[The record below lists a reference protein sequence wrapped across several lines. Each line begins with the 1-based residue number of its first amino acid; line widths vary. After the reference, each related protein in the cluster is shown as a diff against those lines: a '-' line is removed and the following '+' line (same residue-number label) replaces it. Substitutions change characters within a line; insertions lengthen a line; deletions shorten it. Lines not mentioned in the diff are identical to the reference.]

1 MKQVLSSII
10 HKDQTGF
17 LCDRYIGQNI
27 TLFLDVQEYLAKDLK
42 PGLAFLADWEKAYDL
57 ADRSFLREALLC
69 FGFGPNFI
77 QWFTVLHAGS
87 LSKLI
92 INSFLSDPFE
102 VNCGVRQ
109 GCPPAPLL
117 FLCVVE
123 PLAQALRNSHI
134 GGIALPPHQN
144 RLVYLGYADDTTVYM
159 SSMEDLN
166 KVLNVFNEFSSLS
179 GMKLNTGKCVVIP
192 LGSFANL
199 PAPASTSF
207 RWLTER
213 DDLERL
219 LGVPVGLKFQSDAIW
234 KDLLTKLHD
243 SVQHWTSQNLSVY
256 GRVHAARSYIGA
268 KAWFLATVIPPNSE
282 GIKRLLAML
291 WAYVQNNRTLVA
303 SMISNRHYSPWPR
316 QTLIQKKSI
325 GGLNAEDFL
334 SHLKAIHSKWIFK
347 LLDPRHLSSCKSLPF
362 HFFERLVPGLAKSV
376 FLTDPSILQSAADR
390 LPERWYAYME
400 AWLSSGLMVSPPPLD
415 DECILNEPIWFNR
428 FLYLP
433 TDTKRGTL
441 LNPGLEKA
449 LLSRGFTHLADLISS
464 QLPAG
469 NYDSPW
475 LSLDEATFKAGS
487 RRLGNALLSIIG
499 LIPHAWSLVVSSRSR
514 EPFCIDN
521 WIVCKSEA
529 HF

>member
-1 MKQVLSSII
+1 
-10 HKDQTGF
+10 
-17 LCDRYIGQNI
+17 
-27 TLFLDVQEYLAKDLK
+27 
-42 PGLAFLADWEKAYDL
+42 
-57 ADRSFLREALLC
+57 
-69 FGFGPNFI
+69 
-77 QWFTVLHAGS
+77 
-87 LSKLI
+87 
-92 INSFLSDPFE
+92 
-102 VNCGVRQ
+102 
-109 GCPPAPLL
+109 
-117 FLCVVE
+117 
-123 PLAQALRNSHI
+123 
-134 GGIALPPHQN
+134 
-144 RLVYLGYADDTTVYM
+144 
-159 SSMEDLN
+159 
-166 KVLNVFNEFSSLS
+166 
-179 GMKLNTGKCVVIP
+179 MKLNTGKCVVIP